1 MIIFYFN
8 QLFKNYVLKYFYKL
22 SERLKCHYGD
32 EIKIIYD
39 NSENLSDDYFNDDK
53 QYVILIYERSVPEFI
68 FNKSNI
74 KTILIWDD
82 CHLLMTKDL
91 EIRNTYYNFINKHDI
106 FICTYGYLLFNNINL
121 KTKIYSINHCFIPEF
136 INTYIESKDKINK
149 INVLGTINESYDL
162 RKFIYDSYINN
173 PNLNFFNSTYVI
185 YNSELILNNALIDS
199 EFYNYINKFKANF
212 TDLGIN
218 NEYPDRKYIVSKFF
232 EIGCQNTLLLCDDR
246 SIDILSLIGLEEN
259 IHYISCNKDN
269 FLDKV
274 NYILNE
280 LSNEDYNKIID
291 NCINIIHK
299 YHSINNRI
307 EQFSTIID
315 NRYYKINIKNIE
327 FYMELL
333 NRNDNSYNISNY
345 LVNFILDSVFEK
357 NNNIFIDINSDLGF
371 YSLLLTK
378 YFNKIYSFET
388 NVLKIMKIQ
397 NSCSKNKFNNIELMR
412 KNISNIST
420 DFYEDKYNICKS
432 IKLDDF
438 IINNNISK
446 IDLLKLSL
454 IDSDKNIKIF
464 ESMENSILNNK
475 IDKILLEI
483 RNNNKDLIKYIYN
496 FFVKYNYIL
505 YIIEENKNIILNNEN
520 IDILNI
526 NDFINI
532 CIKNIL

>member
-1 MIIFYFN
+1 
-8 QLFKNYVLKYFYKL
+8 
-22 SERLKCHYGD
+22 
-32 EIKIIYD
+32 
-39 NSENLSDDYFNDDK
+39 
-53 QYVILIYERSVPEFI
+53 
-68 FNKSNI
+68 
-74 KTILIWDD
+74 
-82 CHLLMTKDL
+82 
-91 EIRNTYYNFINKHDI
+91 
-106 FICTYGYLLFNNINL
+106 
-121 KTKIYSINHCFIPEF
+121 
-136 INTYIESKDKINK
+136 
-149 INVLGTINESYDL
+149 
-162 RKFIYDSYINN
+162 
-173 PNLNFFNSTYVI
+173 
-185 YNSELILNNALIDS
+185 
-199 EFYNYINKFKANF
+199 
-212 TDLGIN
+212 
-218 NEYPDRKYIVSKFF
+218 
-232 EIGCQNTLLLCDDR
+232 
-246 SIDILSLIGLEEN
+246 
-259 IHYISCNKDN
+259 
-269 FLDKV
+269 
-274 NYILNE
+274 
-280 LSNEDYNKIID
+280 
-291 NCINIIHK
+291 
-299 YHSINNRI
+299 
-307 EQFSTIID
+307 
-315 NRYYKINIKNIE
+315 
-327 FYMELL
+327 MELL

-371 YSLLLTK
+371 YSLLLSK
-378 YFNKIYSFET
+378 YFNKIYLFET

-397 NSCSKNKFNNIELMR
+397 NSCSKNKFNNIELIR